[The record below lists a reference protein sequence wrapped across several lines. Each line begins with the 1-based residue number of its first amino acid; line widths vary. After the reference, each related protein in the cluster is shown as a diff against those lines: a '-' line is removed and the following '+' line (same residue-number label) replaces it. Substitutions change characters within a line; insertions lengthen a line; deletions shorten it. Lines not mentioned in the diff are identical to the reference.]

1 MTYFGA
7 AFFASRCFS
16 LFLAVAGGE
25 SQKIS
30 QFGRVPCSLEQTG
43 DIRDIRCIRCVA
55 KCGEMLQIVQAI
67 GFIGFIG
74 CSEPVK
80 ILKKQ
85 GRSAGPSSKIR
96 KIQRYPKYSRLN
108 MLALVPSTAISVAFV
123 VRRVLSCCRVNE
135 AYYARRSEIEASMA
149 SMASM
154 ASFSRHPGP
163 GVRLDDCLTTGGA
176 EYLSISFHLPKSLV
190 TAEGL
195 WYPVRL
201 SVFDLL
207 KQMRINSKGEK

>member
-123 VRRVLSCCRVNE
+123 VRRVLSCAVVLSRERGLLRTSV
-135 AYYARRSEIEASMA
+135 RDRSING
-149 SMASM
+149 
-154 ASFSRHPGP
+154 FNGFN
-163 GVRLDDCLTTGGA
+163 GFVLTT
-176 EYLSISFHLPKSLV
+176 SRTWS
-190 TAEGL
+190 T
-195 WYPVRL
+195 VR
-201 SVFDLL
+201 
-207 KQMRINSKGEK
+207 